1 MFGKISSLY
10 EKGERTAKQIVR
22 NPLGFGILIAMLITG
37 CATTKISSV
46 WKDQSYQVKIRNIMI
61 IGISKYPANRRTLE
75 DEFVK
80 QINLRG
86 TDAVV
91 SYTILPENKDDNK
104 VVIASKMKE
113 LGADAVLITRIASR
127 ETVYTKLTGANYTP
141 PTYYSTWSDYYEYS
155 RTNVYS
161 PGYVEEKKY
170 AIMETN
176 IYDAG
181 KDKLIW
187 SASSAT
193 EIFGSDRDQKFIKSY
208 VDVIVKNMVEQKLLK

>member
-1 MFGKISSLY
+1 
-10 EKGERTAKQIVR
+10 
-22 NPLGFGILIAMLITG
+22 
-37 CATTKISSV
+37 
-46 WKDQSYQVKIRNIMI
+46 MI

-104 VVIASKMKE
+104 AVIAAKMKE

-170 AIMETN
+170 ALMETN

-208 VDVIVKNMVEQKLLK
+208 VNVIVKNMIKQKLLK